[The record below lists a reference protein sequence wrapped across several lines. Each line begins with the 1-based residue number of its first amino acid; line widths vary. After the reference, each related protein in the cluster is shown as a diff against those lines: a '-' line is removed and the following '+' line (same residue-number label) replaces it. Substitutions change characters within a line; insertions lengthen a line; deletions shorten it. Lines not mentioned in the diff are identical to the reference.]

1 MPCMIASVDDL
12 SAFVLAGGKSSRMGQ
27 DKAFLPWKGGTL
39 LSHTLDLVGQVST
52 KVQIV
57 GDTSKFS
64 PFGLV
69 VEDVFVGRGPLAGI
83 HSALSRSASRWN
95 LVLAVDIPFVE
106 KAFLDYLFF
115 QAKLTD
121 AVVTLPLAGG
131 RLQPLCAVY
140 RPQFAEVAE
149 KSLKAGKNK
158 IDPLFA
164 TIETKVIEPDE
175 LNKQGFSEGMFR
187 NLNTPAEFEQAQHLS

>member
-1 MPCMIASVDDL
+1 MYDRFVDDL
-12 SAFVLAGGKSSRMGQ
+12 SAFVLAGGMSSRMGQ
-27 DKAFLPWKGGTL
+27 DKAFLPWKGATL
-39 LSHTLDLVGQVST
+39 LSHALDLVGQVST

-57 GDTSKFS
+57 GDATKFS
-64 PFGLV
+64 RFGEV

-83 HSALSRSASRWN
+83 HAALLKSASRRN
-95 LVLAVDIPFVE
+95 LVLAVDVPFVE
-106 KAFLDYLFF
+106 KAFLAYLVS

-131 RLQPLCAVY
+131 RLQPLCAIY

-149 KSLKAGKNK
+149 RSLKEGKNK

-164 TIETKVIEPDE
+164 TVETRVIQPDE
-175 LNKQGFSEGMFR
+175 LTQQGFSEQMFR
-187 NLNTPAEFEQAQHLS
+187 NLNTPEEFEQALH